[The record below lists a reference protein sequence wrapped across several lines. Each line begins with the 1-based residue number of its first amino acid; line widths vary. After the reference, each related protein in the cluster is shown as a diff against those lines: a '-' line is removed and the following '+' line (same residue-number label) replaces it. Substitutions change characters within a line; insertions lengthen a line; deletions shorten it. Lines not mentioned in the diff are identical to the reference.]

1 MGAPS
6 TAISRFDLSLSYSEF
21 SLLANQR
28 KFIGLKVLPPVGVS
42 QEAAT
47 FLKIPVE
54 SLLTKPEITARAP
67 YGHYN
72 RSHANWTTDSYAVTE
87 HGVEELADHAIIERY
102 GDIIRVEQLSVIRAV
117 NRVLQALEQ
126 DIADAVFNTT
136 TWTGTA
142 LQTDIDTATTAN
154 GITTSGN
161 KWSDKS
167 GADPIK
173 DIDFARAKVKAN
185 CGMAPNTVVMSD
197 TDFLN
202 CIRTDRVEGL
212 LKYDAM
218 ELLISMQG
226 GRNTEI
232 VNSASQALAG
242 LFQVEKVL
250 VGQSWKSGSD
260 IGQDASFS
268 RFWTAGRVMVC
279 HSNDDGMAGDLEA
292 AMPNIGRTIFST
304 KNGEPLP
311 GSDDAGYG
319 SLIFEEY
326 YEPQSRASVFRPRNK
341 RQVKILHVEAGHLL
355 INAQ

>member
-42 QEAAT
+42 QEAAN
-47 FLKIPVE
+47 FVKIPVE
-54 SLLTKPEITARAP
+54 SLLTKPETTARAP

-72 RSHANWTTDSYAVTE
+72 RDHANWTADSYACTE
-87 HGVEELADHAIIERY
+87 HGVEEVADDAIVERY
-102 GDIIRVEQLSVIRAV
+102 GDIIRVEQMAVIRAV
-117 NRVLQALEQ
+117 NRVLQSLEQ
-126 DIADAVFNTT
+126 DIADAVMNTT
-136 TWTGTA
+136 TWSGSS
-142 LQTDIDTATTAN
+142 LQSDIDTVN
-154 GITTSGN
+154 GSVTSGEKWTN
-161 KWSDKS
+161 KTS
-167 GADPIK
+167 ADPIA
-173 DIDFARAKVKAN
+173 DIDWAREKVKSN

-197 TDFLN
+197 SDFIN
-202 CIRTDRVEGL
+202 CMRTQRIEGL

-218 ELLISMQG
+218 ELLLSIQG
-226 GRNTEI
+226 GRNTEV
-232 VNSASQALAG
+232 VNSAASALAS
-242 LFQVEKVL
+242 LFQVDKVL
-250 VGQSWKSGSD
+250 VGRSFKSTTD
-260 IGQDASFS
+260 KGQATAFS

-319 SLIFEEY
+319 SLIFDEYREE
-326 YEPQSRASVFRPRNK
+326 QTRSSIFRPRNK